1 MTPPPAAPARGNIN
15 LNCQEQAR
23 DPDLHLPAPA
33 YPHDLAT
40 GHGSTIIVVDTGV
53 ALPGATGERDSCILH
68 GTAVATTAAQAAPG
82 AHIHSLRHA
91 SRPDAV
97 EGTVEELV
105 TALDQ
110 ARKVKAKHKIVN
122 VSMVTCEPAPALEKA
137 VRELVADNALV
148 VAPIGNMGQCDAGAA
163 TFPASLPGVLSV
175 GAVENDT
182 VMGAGGAGSAGGSA
196 ATSTAGAG
204 AGRAAT
210 GGGSPGDQ
218 PAPAVLNSGRVPAA
232 YGLAGVPAD
241 IYAPGGPVVAQ
252 VGDSPP
258 VVGSPEPFIGTS
270 FAAPVVSGVAAM
282 VWQLRPELT
291 AAEVTGLLRET
302 AQPGGAID
310 GVEGLQTARVVDP
323 SAALSLARDQQ
334 RNHVADA
341 AGQDHRGD
349 GAVERAQAGLPGG
362 PHDKGPGNEAG
373 AHDAATSGAFDA
385 PGDAVAD
392 VPVAVTAA
400 PVAEQ
405 VTDYRVPLALSAV
418 LAVALVLVL
427 VARAFASEST
437 PPSGSPEITRQGT

>member
-23 DPDLHLPAPA
+23 DPDLHLPAPT

-40 GHGSTIIVVDTGV
+40 GDGSTIIVVDTGV
-53 ALPGATGERDSCILH
+53 ALPGATGERESCILH

-97 EGTVEELV
+97 EGTVAELV
-105 TALDQ
+105 TALEQ
-110 ARKVKAKHKIVN
+110 ARQVKAKHKIVN

-148 VAPIGNMGQCDAGAA
+148 VAPIGNMGQCDAGTA

-175 GAVENDT
+175 GAVESDT
-182 VMGAGGAGSAGGSA
+182 AIDAGGAGSAGGSA
-196 ATSTAGAG
+196 AASTAG
-204 AGRAAT
+204 
-210 GGGSPGDQ
+210 GGGSPGEH

-252 VGDSPP
+252 VGDGPP

-291 AAEVTGLLRET
+291 PAEVTGLLRET
-302 AQPGGAID
+302 AQPGGAVD

-323 SAALSLARDQQ
+323 SAALSQAREQLRD
-334 RNHVADA
+334 RAVDA
-341 AGQDHRGD
+341 ADM
-349 GAVERAQAGLPGG
+349 
-362 PHDKGPGNEAG
+362 DK
-373 AHDAATSGAFDA
+373 DA
-385 PGDAVAD
+385 PDEAVAE

-405 VTDYRVPLALSAV
+405 VTDYRVPLVLSAV

>member
-15 LNCQEQAR
+15 LNCQEKAR
-23 DPDLHLPAPA
+23 DPDIHLPAPA

-97 EGTVEELV
+97 EGTVAELV
-105 TALDQ
+105 TALEQ

-148 VAPIGNMGQCDAGAA
+148 VAPIGNMGQCDAGTP

-175 GAVENDT
+175 GAVEGDT
-182 VMGAGGAGSAGGSA
+182 TIGAGGAGSTGGSTA
-196 ATSTAGAG
+196 ASTAG
-204 AGRAAT
+204 
-210 GGGSPGDQ
+210 GGGSPGEQ

-252 VGDSPP
+252 VGDGPP

-302 AQPGGAID
+302 AQPGGAVD

-323 SAALSLARDQQ
+323 SAALSLAREQQ
-334 RNHVADA
+334 RERAADQDQSGDA
-341 AGQDHRGD
+341 A
-349 GAVERAQAGLPGG
+349 VEHTHAGRPGN
-362 PHDKGPGNEAG
+362 PHANGPGSEAG

-385 PGDAVAD
+385 PVDLADNAVAE

-405 VTDYRVPLALSAV
+405 VTDYRVPLVLSAV

>member
-1 MTPPPAAPARGNIN
+1 MTPPPAAPTRGNTN

-53 ALPGATGERDSCILH
+53 ALPGATGQRDSCILH

-137 VRELVADNALV
+137 VRELVADNTLV

-175 GAVENDT
+175 GAVESDT
-182 VMGAGGAGSAGGSA
+182 VMGDSAGAAGGSA

-204 AGRAAT
+204 AGHAAT

-218 PAPAVLNSGRVPAA
+218 PAPDVLNSGRVPAA

-252 VGDSPP
+252 VGDGPP

-291 AAEVTGLLRET
+291 AAEVTALLQNT
-302 AQPGGAID
+302 GQPGGAVD

-323 SAALSLARDQQ
+323 SAALSLAREQQ
-334 RNHVADA
+334 RDLA
-341 AGQDHRGD
+341 ARTEGQNEHD
-349 GAVERAQAGLPGG
+349 GAVERAQAGLPGDS
-362 PHDKGPGNEAG
+362 HAKGPGHEAG
-373 AHDAATSGAFDA
+373 AHDAATSGAPDA
-385 PGDAVAD
+385 SGDAVAD

-405 VTDYRVPLALSAV
+405 VADYRVPLVLSAV

>member
-137 VRELVADNALV
+137 VRELVADNTLV

-175 GAVENDT
+175 GAVESGT
-182 VMGAGGAGSAGGSA
+182 VMGGGAGSAGGSA

-252 VGDSPP
+252 VGDGPP

-334 RNHVADA
+334 RNHMADA

-349 GAVERAQAGLPGG
+349 GAVERAKAGLPGG
-362 PHDKGPGNEAG
+362 PHDKNPGNEAG

>member
-23 DPDLHLPAPA
+23 DPDPHLPAPA

-91 SRPDAV
+91 ARPDAV
-97 EGTVEELV
+97 EGTVAELV
-105 TALDQ
+105 TALEQ

-148 VAPIGNMGQCDAGAA
+148 VAPIGNMGQCDAGTA

-175 GAVENDT
+175 GAVEGDT
-182 VMGAGGAGSAGGSA
+182 TIGAGGAGSTGGSTA
-196 ATSTAGAG
+196 ASTAG
-204 AGRAAT
+204 
-210 GGGSPGDQ
+210 GGGSPGEQ

-252 VGDSPP
+252 VGDGPP

-302 AQPGGAID
+302 AQPGGAVD

-323 SAALSLARDQQ
+323 SAALSLAREQQ
-334 RNHVADA
+334 RDLATRTE
-341 AGQDHRGD
+341 GQNEHG
-349 GAVERAQAGLPGG
+349 GAVERAQAGLPGD
-362 PHDKGPGNEAG
+362 PHAQGPGHEAG
-373 AHDAATSGAFDA
+373 AHDAATSGALDA
-385 PGDAVAD
+385 PGGAAAD

-405 VTDYRVPLALSAV
+405 VTDYRVPLVLSAV

-437 PPSGSPEITRQGT
+437 PPSGSPEITRHGT

>member
-23 DPDLHLPAPA
+23 DPDLHLPAPT

-40 GHGSTIIVVDTGV
+40 GDGSTIIVVDTGV
-53 ALPGATGERDSCILH
+53 ALPGATGERESCILH
-68 GTAVATTAAQAAPG
+68 GTAVATPAAQAAPG

-97 EGTVEELV
+97 EGTVAELV
-105 TALDQ
+105 TALEQ
-110 ARKVKAKHKIVN
+110 ARQVKAKHKIVN

-148 VAPIGNMGQCDAGAA
+148 VAPIGNMGQCDAGTA

-175 GAVENDT
+175 GAVESDT
-182 VMGAGGAGSAGGSA
+182 AIDAGGAGSAGGSA
-196 ATSTAGAG
+196 AASTAG
-204 AGRAAT
+204 
-210 GGGSPGDQ
+210 GGGSPGEH

-252 VGDSPP
+252 VGDGPP

-291 AAEVTGLLRET
+291 PAEVTGLLRET
-302 AQPGGAID
+302 AQPGGAVD

-323 SAALSLARDQQ
+323 SAALSQAREQLRD
-334 RNHVADA
+334 RAVDA
-341 AGQDHRGD
+341 ADM
-349 GAVERAQAGLPGG
+349 
-362 PHDKGPGNEAG
+362 DK
-373 AHDAATSGAFDA
+373 DA
-385 PGDAVAD
+385 PDEAVAE

-405 VTDYRVPLALSAV
+405 VTDYRVPLVLSAV

>member
-23 DPDLHLPAPA
+23 DPDIHLPAPT

-40 GHGSTIIVVDTGV
+40 GDGSTIIVVDTGV
-53 ALPGATGERDSCILH
+53 ALPGATGERESCILH
-68 GTAVATTAAQAAPG
+68 GTAVATIAAQAAPG

-97 EGTVEELV
+97 EGTVAELV
-105 TALDQ
+105 TALEQ

-148 VAPIGNMGQCDAGAA
+148 VAPIGNMGQCDAGTA
-163 TFPASLPGVLSV
+163 TFPASLPGILSV
-175 GAVENDT
+175 GAVESDT
-182 VMGAGGAGSAGGSA
+182 AIDAGGAGSAGGSA
-196 ATSTAGAG
+196 AASTAG
-204 AGRAAT
+204 
-210 GGGSPGDQ
+210 GGGSPGEH

-252 VGDSPP
+252 VGDGPP

-291 AAEVTGLLRET
+291 PAEVTGLLRET
-302 AQPGGAID
+302 AQPGGAVD

-323 SAALSLARDQQ
+323 SAALSQAREQLRD
-334 RNHVADA
+334 RAVDA
-341 AGQDHRGD
+341 A
-349 GAVERAQAGLPGG
+349 
-362 PHDKGPGNEAG
+362 DKDK
-373 AHDAATSGAFDA
+373 HA
-385 PGDAVAD
+385 PDEAVAE

-405 VTDYRVPLALSAV
+405 VTDYRVPLVLSAV

>member
-1 MTPPPAAPARGNIN
+1 M
-15 LNCQEQAR
+15 
-23 DPDLHLPAPA
+23 
-33 YPHDLAT
+33 
-40 GHGSTIIVVDTGV
+40 
-53 ALPGATGERDSCILH
+53 
-68 GTAVATTAAQAAPG
+68 
-82 AHIHSLRHA
+82 
-91 SRPDAV
+91 
-97 EGTVEELV
+97 
-105 TALDQ
+105 
-110 ARKVKAKHKIVN
+110 
-122 VSMVTCEPAPALEKA
+122 
-137 VRELVADNALV
+137 RELVADNALV
-148 VAPIGNMGQCDAGAA
+148 VAPIGNMGQCDAGTA

-175 GAVENDT
+175 GAVEGDT
-182 VMGAGGAGSAGGSA
+182 TMGAGGAGSTGGSTA
-196 ATSTAGAG
+196 ASTAG
-204 AGRAAT
+204 
-210 GGGSPGDQ
+210 GGGSPGEQ

-252 VGDSPP
+252 VGDGPP

-302 AQPGGAID
+302 AQPGGAVD

-323 SAALSLARDQQ
+323 SAALSLAREQQ
-334 RNHVADA
+334 RERAADQDQSGDA
-341 AGQDHRGD
+341 A
-349 GAVERAQAGLPGG
+349 VEHAHAGRPGN
-362 PHDKGPGNEAG
+362 PHANGPGSEAG

-385 PGDAVAD
+385 PVDLADNAVAE

-405 VTDYRVPLALSAV
+405 VTDYRVPLVLSAV

-437 PPSGSPEITRQGT
+437 PPSGSPEITRHGT

>member
-91 SRPDAV
+91 ARPDAV
-97 EGTVEELV
+97 EGTVAELV
-105 TALDQ
+105 TALEQ

-148 VAPIGNMGQCDAGAA
+148 VAPIGNMGQCDAGTA

-175 GAVENDT
+175 GAVEGDT
-182 VMGAGGAGSAGGSA
+182 TIGAGGAGSTGGSTA
-196 ATSTAGAG
+196 ARTAG
-204 AGRAAT
+204 
-210 GGGSPGDQ
+210 GGGSPGEQ

-252 VGDSPP
+252 VGDGPP

-302 AQPGGAID
+302 AQPGGAVD

-323 SAALSLARDQQ
+323 SAALSLAREQQ
-334 RNHVADA
+334 RERAANQDQSGDA
-341 AGQDHRGD
+341 A
-349 GAVERAQAGLPGG
+349 VEHAHAGRPGN
-362 PHDKGPGNEAG
+362 PHANGPGSEAG

-385 PGDAVAD
+385 PVDLADNAVAE

-405 VTDYRVPLALSAV
+405 VTDYRVPLVLSAV

>member
-82 AHIHSLRHA
+82 THIHSLRHA
-91 SRPDAV
+91 ARPDAV
-97 EGTVEELV
+97 EGTVAELV
-105 TALDQ
+105 TALEQ

-148 VAPIGNMGQCDAGAA
+148 VAPIGNMGQCDAGTA

-175 GAVENDT
+175 GAVEGDT
-182 VMGAGGAGSAGGSA
+182 TIGAGGAGSTGGSTA
-196 ATSTAGAG
+196 ASTAG
-204 AGRAAT
+204 
-210 GGGSPGDQ
+210 GGGSPGEQ
-218 PAPAVLNSGRVPAA
+218 PAPAILNSGRVPAA

-252 VGDSPP
+252 VGDGPP

-302 AQPGGAID
+302 AQPGGAVD

-323 SAALSLARDQQ
+323 SAALSLAREQQ
-334 RNHVADA
+334 RERAADQDQSGDA
-341 AGQDHRGD
+341 A
-349 GAVERAQAGLPGG
+349 VEHAHAGR
-362 PHDKGPGNEAG
+362 PGNPHANGPSSEAG

-385 PGDAVAD
+385 PVDLADNAVAE

-405 VTDYRVPLALSAV
+405 VTDYRVPLVLSAV

>member
-23 DPDLHLPAPA
+23 DPDIHLPAPA

-97 EGTVEELV
+97 EGTVAELV
-105 TALDQ
+105 TALEQ

-148 VAPIGNMGQCDAGAA
+148 VAPIGNMGQCDAGTP

-175 GAVENDT
+175 GAVEGDT
-182 VMGAGGAGSAGGSA
+182 VMGGGAVSAGGSA
-196 ATSTAGAG
+196 GTSTAGAG
-204 AGRAAT
+204 AGHAAT

-232 YGLAGVPAD
+232 YGLAGIPAD

-252 VGDSPP
+252 VGDAPP

-291 AAEVTGLLRET
+291 AAEVMGLLQNT
-302 AQPGGAID
+302 AQPGGAVE
-310 GVEGLQTARVVDP
+310 GVEGLQTAQVVDP

-334 RNHVADA
+334 RDLATRSE
-341 AGQDHRGD
+341 GQNEHG
-349 GAVERAQAGLPGG
+349 GAVERAQAGLPGDSHAQG
-362 PHDKGPGNEAG
+362 PDHEAG
-373 AHDAATSGAFDA
+373 AHDAATSGAIDA
-385 PGDAVAD
+385 PGGAVAD

-405 VTDYRVPLALSAV
+405 VTDYRVPLVLSAV

>member
-15 LNCQEQAR
+15 LNCQEQSR
-23 DPDLHLPAPA
+23 DPDVHLPAPA

-53 ALPGATGERDSCILH
+53 VLPGATGERDSCILH

-97 EGTVEELV
+97 EGTVAELV
-105 TALDQ
+105 TALEQ
-110 ARKVKAKHKIVN
+110 ARKVKANHKIVN
-122 VSMVTCEPAPALEKA
+122 VSMVTCEPAPALKKA

-148 VAPIGNMGQCDAGAA
+148 VAPIGNIGQCDAGTP

-175 GAVENDT
+175 GAVESET
-182 VMGAGGAGSAGGSA
+182 AMGGGAGSAGGPTG
-196 ATSTAGAG
+196 TSTAGAG
-204 AGRAAT
+204 TGHAAA

-252 VGDSPP
+252 VGDAPP

-291 AAEVTGLLRET
+291 AAEVMGLLQNT
-302 AQPGGAID
+302 AQPGGAVE
-310 GVEGLQTARVVDP
+310 GAEGLQTAQVVDP
-323 SAALSLARDQQ
+323 SAALSLAREQQ
-334 RNHVADA
+334 RDLA
-341 AGQDHRGD
+341 ARTEGQNEHG
-349 GAVERAQAGLPGG
+349 GAVERAQVGLPGN
-362 PHDKGPGNEAG
+362 PHAKGPGHEAG
-373 AHDAATSGAFDA
+373 AHDAAASGALNA
-385 PGDAVAD
+385 PGGAAAD

-405 VTDYRVPLALSAV
+405 VTDYRVPLVLSAV

>member
-1 MTPPPAAPARGNIN
+1 MTLPPAVPARGNIN

-23 DPDLHLPAPA
+23 DPDFHLPAPA

-68 GTAVATTAAQAAPG
+68 GTAVATTAVQVAPG

-97 EGTVEELV
+97 EGTVAELV
-105 TALDQ
+105 TALEQ
-110 ARKVKAKHKIVN
+110 ARQVKAKHKIVN
-122 VSMVTCEPAPALEKA
+122 VSMVTCEPAPALEEA

-175 GAVENDT
+175 GAVESDT
-182 VMGAGGAGSAGGSA
+182 VMGGGAVSAGGSA
-196 ATSTAGAG
+196 STSSA
-204 AGRAAT
+204 
-210 GGGSPGDQ
+210 GGGASPGDH

-241 IYAPGGPVVAQ
+241 IYAPGGPVVAR
-252 VGDSPP
+252 VGDGPP

-291 AAEVTGLLRET
+291 AAEVTDLLRET
-302 AQPGGAID
+302 AQPGGAIE
-310 GVEGLQTARVVDP
+310 GLEGLQTARVVDA
-323 SAALSLARDQQ
+323 SAALSLAREQQ
-334 RNHVADA
+334 RHSA
-341 AGQDHRGD
+341 AGAMGQDHRGD
-349 GAVERAQAGLPGG
+349 GAVERAKAGLPGG

-373 AHDAATSGAFDA
+373 AHDVTTSDAFDA
-385 PGDAVAD
+385 AGDAVAD

-405 VTDYRVPLALSAV
+405 VTDYRVPLVLSAV

>member
-1 MTPPPAAPARGNIN
+1 MTPPPPAPARGNIN

-97 EGTVEELV
+97 EGTVAELV
-105 TALDQ
+105 TALEQ

-137 VRELVADNALV
+137 ARELVADNALV
-148 VAPIGNMGQCDAGAA
+148 VAPIGNMGQCDAGTA

-175 GAVENDT
+175 GAVESDT
-182 VMGAGGAGSAGGSA
+182 VMGAGGARSAGGSA
-196 ATSTAGAG
+196 AASTAG
-204 AGRAAT
+204 
-210 GGGSPGDQ
+210 GGGSPGEH

-252 VGDSPP
+252 VGDGPP

-291 AAEVTGLLRET
+291 PAEVTGLLRET
-302 AQPGGAID
+302 AQPGGAVD

-323 SAALSLARDQQ
+323 SAALSLAREQLRD
-334 RNHVADA
+334 RAVDA
-341 AGQDHRGD
+341 A
-349 GAVERAQAGLPGG
+349 
-362 PHDKGPGNEAG
+362 DKDK
-373 AHDAATSGAFDA
+373 HA
-385 PGDAVAD
+385 PDEAVAE

-405 VTDYRVPLALSAV
+405 VTDYRVPLVLSAV

>member
-23 DPDLHLPAPA
+23 DPDLHLPAPT

-40 GHGSTIIVVDTGV
+40 GDGSTIIVVDTGV
-53 ALPGATGERDSCILH
+53 ALPGATGERESCILH

-97 EGTVEELV
+97 EGTVAELV
-105 TALDQ
+105 TALEQ
-110 ARKVKAKHKIVN
+110 ARQVKAKHKIVN

-148 VAPIGNMGQCDAGAA
+148 VAPIGNMGQCDAGTA

-175 GAVENDT
+175 GAVESDT
-182 VMGAGGAGSAGGSA
+182 AIDAGGAGSAGGSA
-196 ATSTAGAG
+196 AASTAG
-204 AGRAAT
+204 
-210 GGGSPGDQ
+210 GGGSPGEH

-252 VGDSPP
+252 VGDGPP

-291 AAEVTGLLRET
+291 PAEVTGLLRET
-302 AQPGGAID
+302 AQPGGAVD

-323 SAALSLARDQQ
+323 SAALSQAREQLRD
-334 RNHVADA
+334 RAVDA
-341 AGQDHRGD
+341 ADM
-349 GAVERAQAGLPGG
+349 
-362 PHDKGPGNEAG
+362 DK
-373 AHDAATSGAFDA
+373 DA
-385 PGDAVAD
+385 PDEAVAE

-405 VTDYRVPLALSAV
+405 VTDYRVLLVLSAV

>member
-1 MTPPPAAPARGNIN
+1 MTPPPAAPAHGNIN

-53 ALPGATGERDSCILH
+53 ALPGATGQRDSCILH

-122 VSMVTCEPAPALEKA
+122 VSMVTCESAPALEKA

-148 VAPIGNMGQCDAGAA
+148 VAPIGNMGQCDAGTA

-175 GAVENDT
+175 GAVESDT
-182 VMGAGGAGSAGGSA
+182 VMGDGAGSAGGSA
-196 ATSTAGAG
+196 TTGTTGA
-204 AGRAAT
+204 
-210 GGGSPGDQ
+210 GGSPSDQ

-252 VGDSPP
+252 VGDGPP

-291 AAEVTGLLRET
+291 AAEVTGLLWET
-302 AQPGGAID
+302 AQPGGAIE
-310 GVEGLQTARVVDP
+310 GLEGLQTARVVDA
-323 SAALSLARDQQ
+323 SAALSLAREQQ
-334 RNHVADA
+334 RNSATGA
-341 AGQDHRGD
+341 TGQDQRGD
-349 GAVERAQAGLPGG
+349 GAVERSQAGLPGG
-362 PHDKGPGNEAG
+362 SHDKGPGNEAG
-373 AHDAATSGAFDA
+373 AHDAAISGAPDVL
-385 PGDAVAD
+385 GDAVAD
-392 VPVAVTAA
+392 VPVVVTAA

-405 VTDYRVPLALSAV
+405 VTDYRVPLVLSAV

>member
-23 DPDLHLPAPA
+23 DPDIHLPAPT

-40 GHGSTIIVVDTGV
+40 GDGSTIIVVDTGV
-53 ALPGATGERDSCILH
+53 ALPGATGERESCILH

-97 EGTVEELV
+97 EGTVAELV
-105 TALDQ
+105 TALEQ

-148 VAPIGNMGQCDAGAA
+148 VAPIGNMGQCDAGTA

-175 GAVENDT
+175 GAVESDT
-182 VMGAGGAGSAGGSA
+182 AIDAGGAGSAGGSA
-196 ATSTAGAG
+196 AASTAG
-204 AGRAAT
+204 
-210 GGGSPGDQ
+210 GGGSPGEH

-252 VGDSPP
+252 VGDGPP

-291 AAEVTGLLRET
+291 PAEVTGLLRET
-302 AQPGGAID
+302 AQPGGAVD

-323 SAALSLARDQQ
+323 SAALSQAREQLRD
-334 RNHVADA
+334 RAVDA
-341 AGQDHRGD
+341 ADM
-349 GAVERAQAGLPGG
+349 
-362 PHDKGPGNEAG
+362 DK
-373 AHDAATSGAFDA
+373 DA
-385 PGDAVAD
+385 PDEAVAE

-405 VTDYRVPLALSAV
+405 VTDYRVPLVLSAV

>member
-97 EGTVEELV
+97 EGTVAELV
-105 TALDQ
+105 TALEQ

-148 VAPIGNMGQCDAGAA
+148 VAPIGNMGQCDAGTA

-175 GAVENDT
+175 GAVEGDT
-182 VMGAGGAGSAGGSA
+182 TIGAGGAGSTGGSTA
-196 ATSTAGAG
+196 ASTAG
-204 AGRAAT
+204 
-210 GGGSPGDQ
+210 GGGSPGEQ

-252 VGDSPP
+252 VGDGPP

-302 AQPGGAID
+302 AQPGGAVD

-323 SAALSLARDQQ
+323 SAALSLAREQQ
-334 RNHVADA
+334 RERAADQDQSGDA
-341 AGQDHRGD
+341 A
-349 GAVERAQAGLPGG
+349 VEHAHAGRPGN
-362 PHDKGPGNEAG
+362 PHANGPGSEAG

-385 PGDAVAD
+385 PVDLADNAVAE

-405 VTDYRVPLALSAV
+405 VTDYRVPLVLSAV

>member
-33 YPHDLAT
+33 YSHDLAT

-97 EGTVEELV
+97 EGTVAELV
-105 TALDQ
+105 AALEQ

-122 VSMVTCEPAPALEKA
+122 VSIVTCEPAPALEKA
-137 VRELVADNALV
+137 VRELVADDALV
-148 VAPIGNMGQCDAGAA
+148 VAPIGNMGQCDAGTP

-175 GAVENDT
+175 GAVESDT
-182 VMGAGGAGSAGGSA
+182 VMGGGGGPAGGSA
-196 ATSTAGAG
+196 GTSTAGAG
-204 AGRAAT
+204 AGHAAT

-218 PAPAVLNSGRVPAA
+218 LAPAVLNSGRVPAA
-232 YGLAGVPAD
+232 YGLAVVPAD

-252 VGDSPP
+252 VGDAPP

-291 AAEVTGLLRET
+291 AAEVMGLLQNT
-302 AQPGGAID
+302 AQPGGAVE

-323 SAALSLARDQQ
+323 SAALSLAREQQ
-334 RNHVADA
+334 RNH
-341 AGQDHRGD
+341 AGANGRNDQGG
-349 GAVERAQAGLPGG
+349 GAGERAPAGLPGN
-362 PHDKGPGNEAG
+362 PHAKGPGDKAG
-373 AHDAATSGAFDA
+373 ALDA
-385 PGDAVAD
+385 PGGAVAE

-405 VTDYRVPLALSAV
+405 VADYRVPLVLSAV
-418 LAVALVLVL
+418 LAIALVLVL

>member
-1 MTPPPAAPARGNIN
+1 MTPPPPAPARGNIN

-97 EGTVEELV
+97 EGTVAELV
-105 TALDQ
+105 TALEQ

-137 VRELVADNALV
+137 ARELVADNALV
-148 VAPIGNMGQCDAGAA
+148 VAPIGNMGQCDAGTA

-175 GAVENDT
+175 GAVESDT
-182 VMGAGGAGSAGGSA
+182 VMGAGGARSAGGSA
-196 ATSTAGAG
+196 AASTAG
-204 AGRAAT
+204 
-210 GGGSPGDQ
+210 GGSSPGDQ
-218 PAPAVLNSGRVPAA
+218 PAPAVLNSGRVPAT

-252 VGDSPP
+252 VGDGPP

-302 AQPGGAID
+302 AQPGGTVD

-323 SAALSLARDQQ
+323 SAALSLAREQQ
-334 RNHVADA
+334 RDRAIGAADQVQS
-341 AGQDHRGD
+341 GN
-349 GAVERAQAGLPGG
+349 GAVEHADAGRPGS
-362 PHDKGPGNEAG
+362 PHANGPGSEAG
-373 AHDAATSGAFDA
+373 AHDAATSGALDTSGAFDA
-385 PGDAVAD
+385 PGNTVAEM
-392 VPVAVTAA
+392 PVAVTAA

-405 VTDYRVPLALSAV
+405 VTDYRVPLVLSAV